1 MSKPLLLSNPK
12 DIPYGDLSPL
22 KNNIVY
28 DDKTNK
34 LTNIISLAYST
45 LVNVTKKSIIQEIIQ
60 SPPTVAKE
68 KALIQLTNEQNEIYL
83 KALKHAMDVKYEQYP
98 EACESLLDIQQEHI
112 YYVANPPNRF
122 LGVEIITKPDGN
134 VFIEGDNVVGKY
146 LKEIRRRLR
155 IQLLEK
161 ANAEKRAFINKIY
174 SVYKV
179 LKNEIVNGENDLS
192 DYLYKNADEIIEIKY
207 LNNEVVPIINITDL
221 LGLNSVHYKD
231 INFFLHY
238 PYSIAEVLRYMYAN
252 DYNEKNMN
260 SIIKYYVDKIIRKHT
275 HDNTHYMQMFEKTIN
290 ELTEKRQLEPLGKR
304 LIALKQ
310 MGKFE
315 DFTFPYQLLNP
326 SKEMFDKYQNETLS
340 DYVIP
345 DKHYSDV
352 LLKNIVNVEP
362 KPKKQYQMKKDES
375 KRETSQYDKLIDV
388 DDDLKFFRQLADLK
402 KYSDEQLL
410 HALDQLKE
418 RFNVETKLVELIK
431 SKRDRSVQPLMLK
444 VKQALLKIRSNYKN
458 KQNASKLPHYL
469 THIDYVDIMGIN
481 ETDPNHPNL
490 ASILTFYI
498 LYIFD
503 EDKIIPNRFMKNIQP
518 KPTSP
523 SNLLK
528 MLNENPP
535 KLVEEKNQ
543 SLDRDQEQKLVL
555 DNYFFND
562 ENMNSP
568 SFIQFLKIKCNDKY
582 RNELD
587 YLTVIHYVYATLL
600 QSFGMDC
607 TEAHQ
612 LLKSNVDGL
621 SLDPNS
627 YASIATIIY
636 RYEHERSNYIYKVI
650 TQTSKKLLDN
660 MYLTNVVKE
669 FLDSN
674 KQTRLPKPTF
684 LMELLISSNNNYPF
698 IVFENPDFRLG
709 NGKDRDGNDGRNYI
723 GDYLTFIRKILF
735 NAYGPVKLEDIVKNK
750 KTKQTSKKIKDIL
763 KNEEKLVFSTQR
775 TQDLYEMMKLF
786 CQFNKPDQSFRKQ
799 KEFSLNEA
807 YFFIFRN
814 YLSCIK
820 AKSKSISIPDFNKF
834 IIPIDFKQQFDTK
847 DELVLANLWEYLC
860 LNYASAEYIEAN
872 TKTNKKEYSFKNLIL
887 SARGIETTSILKKT
901 PLFDTDQF
909 DGLKKYRNKRTISG
923 DDIVPVPFKQNI
935 RDQSR
940 TLDFPIDYNKFITTG
955 EETEYSSLLPRDVYK
970 VNNILQEWFKDTSS
984 IHTIV
989 DATAHIGVDSIN
1001 FSMVFP
1007 NANIHSYELNEKTYQ
1022 LLEQNVASFQK
1033 LEQIKTYN
1041 LNFLLATLPKKSSF
1055 IYIDAPWGG
1064 KSYKDV
1070 GLNEFELFLDNV
1082 NIKDISK
1089 RLLVSGHT
1097 NTVIL
1102 KVPYNYHFSDLSN
1115 NFIVDRKDVN
1125 EGKKIFYV
1133 LLKLTLKPIVI
1144 NQCKVKTLAITA
1156 FKNIFETLNA
1166 LKTPFGLQKE
1176 KKLQVQEYKEPFI
1189 LDEQTIRFAFRL
1201 MYLSNDI
1208 VNIEKGKAK
1217 LEYEEIIIPYI
1228 TSRFDMEN
1236 ISLLASI
1243 LEQCVDVISESINN
1257 FVISDVVSRIL
1268 LFSNIGKLTFEQ
1280 ILSLTN
1286 ENMIEE
1292 KEQEQELVF
1301 VAEREVMEEDD
1312 EDAEY
1317 IKDFYKNDIERGYED
1332 EDDEDKEQEG
1342 YGDEQSEQN
1351 DNIDDDDADFN

>member
-12 DIPYGDLSPL
+12 DTPYGDLSPL
-22 KNNIVY
+22 KNNIVH

-60 SPPTVAKE
+60 SAPTISKE
-68 KALIQLTNEQNEIYL
+68 KALAQLTIEQNEIYL
-83 KALKHAMDVKYEQYP
+83 KALKHGMDVKYEQYP
-98 EACESLLDIQQEHI
+98 EACQALLDIREEHI

-122 LGVEIITKPDGN
+122 LGVEIIKNPDGS

-161 ANAEKRAFINKIY
+161 ANAEKRTYINKIY

-192 DYLYKNADEIIEIKY
+192 DYLYKNADEIIEMKY
-207 LNNEVVPIINITDL
+207 LNNQVVPIINITDL
-221 LGLNSVHYKD
+221 LGLDSIHYKD

-238 PYSIAEVLRYMYAN
+238 PDSIAEVLRYMYAN

-260 SIIKYYVDKIIRKHT
+260 SIIKYYIDKIIRKHT

-290 ELTEKRQLEPLGKR
+290 ELVEKRQLEPLGKR

-326 SKEMFDKYQNETLS
+326 SKEMFDKYQNEILS

-352 LLKNIVNVEP
+352 LVKNIVNVEP

-375 KRETSQYDKLIDV
+375 KREQREQSEQRDSELIDL

-418 RFNVETKLVELIK
+418 IFNVETKLVELIK
-431 SKRDRSVQPLMLK
+431 SKRDRSAQPLLLK

-458 KQNASKLPHYL
+458 KQNVLKLPDYL
-469 THIDYVDIMGIN
+469 TYIDYVDVMGMN
-481 ETDPNHPNL
+481 ESDPNHPNL
-490 ASILTFYI
+490 TSMLTFYI

-503 EDKIIPNRFMKNIQP
+503 EEKIIPNRFMKNVMKNIEP
-518 KPTSP
+518 ISP

-528 MLNENPP
+528 MLNENPS

-543 SLDRDQEQKLVL
+543 TLIDINV

-587 YLTVIHYVYATLL
+587 YVTVIHYVYATLL

-612 LLKSNVDGL
+612 LLKSNDGL
-621 SLDPNS
+621 NLDPNS
-627 YASIATIIY
+627 YAPIPTIIY
-636 RYEHERSNYIYKVI
+636 RYENERSNYIYKVI

-660 MYLTNVVKE
+660 IYLTNVVKE

-698 IVFENPDFRLG
+698 IVFESPDFRLG

-750 KTKQTSKKIKDIL
+750 KTKQTSKKMKDIL

-775 TQDLYEMMKLF
+775 TQDLYEMIKLF
-786 CQFNKPDQSFRKQ
+786 CQLNKPDPSFRKQ
-799 KEFSLNEA
+799 KEFSLNEG

-834 IIPIDFKQQFDTK
+834 IIPMDFKQQFDTK

-860 LNYASAEYIEAN
+860 LNYASAEYIEVNA
-872 TKTNKKEYSFKNLIL
+872 KTNKKEYSFKNLIL
-887 SARGIETTSILKKT
+887 SQRVIETTSILKKT
-901 PLFDTDQF
+901 SLFATDQF
-909 DGLKKYRNKRTISG
+909 DSLKKYRNKKTISG
-923 DDIVPVPFKQNI
+923 DDIVPIPFKQYI

-940 TLDFPIDYNKFITTG
+940 TLDLPIEYNKCITTG
-955 EETEYSSLLPRDVYK
+955 EETEYSSLLPRDIYK
-970 VNNILQEWFKDTSS
+970 VNNILQEWFNDTSS

-1001 FSMVFP
+1001 FSILFP
-1007 NANIHSYELNEKTYQ
+1007 KASIHSYELNEKTYQ

-1033 LEQIKTYN
+1033 SDQIKTYN
-1041 LNFLLATLPKKSSF
+1041 LNFLLATLPKESSF

-1064 KSYKDV
+1064 KSYKDA
-1070 GLNEFELFLDNV
+1070 GLNKFELFLDNV
-1082 NIKDISK
+1082 NIKDVSK

-1115 NFIVDRKDVN
+1115 NFIVERKDVN

-1133 LLKLTLKPIVI
+1133 LLKLTLKPII
-1144 NQCKVKTLAITA
+1144 IQECKVKALAVA
-1156 FKNIFETLNA
+1156 SFKNIFETLNT
-1166 LKTPFGLQKE
+1166 LKTPFGVQRDKTI
-1176 KKLQVQEYKEPFI
+1176 QEYKEPFI
-1189 LDEQTIRFAFRL
+1189 LNEETIRFAFRL
-1201 MYLSNDI
+1201 MYLSNDN
-1208 VNIEKGKAK
+1208 VNIEKSISN
-1217 LEYEEIIIPYI
+1217 LEYEEIIIPFI
-1228 TSRFDMEN
+1228 TSRFDMDN
-1236 ISLLASI
+1236 ISSLASI
-1243 LEQCVDVISESINN
+1243 LEQCVDAISKSINN
-1257 FVISDVVSRIL
+1257 FVISDVISRIL

-1301 VAEREVMEEDD
+1301 VAEGEVMEEDH

-1342 YGDEQSEQN
+1342 YGDDQSEQN
-1351 DNIDDDDADFN
+1351 EDIDDDDADFN